1 MTRVK
6 GYNSYQVNKIW
17 TQWEVRLAMLF
28 LRACPKCGGD
38 LFMDR
43 DMYGG
48 YVKCLQCGLMR
59 YTEEEQRPAAR
70 KRESVLES
78 EAA

>member
-1 MTRVK
+1 
-6 GYNSYQVNKIW
+6 
-17 TQWEVRLAMLF
+17 MLF

-59 YTEEEQRPAAR
+59 HTEEEQRPAAR